1 MKHLIE
7 SWKTN
12 LGTLPLSSKRHRE
25 KNGAELCNSRRLV
38 QEVQKLK

>member
-25 KNGAELCNSRRLV
+25 KKMV
-38 QEVQKLK
+38 QNCVIVED